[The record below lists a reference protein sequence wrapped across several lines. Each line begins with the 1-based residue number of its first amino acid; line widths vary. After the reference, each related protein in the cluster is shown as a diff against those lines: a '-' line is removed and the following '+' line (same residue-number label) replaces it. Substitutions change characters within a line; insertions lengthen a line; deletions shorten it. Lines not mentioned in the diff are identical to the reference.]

1 MFHFIWKTPNLLII
15 YKTINLFVIDFLLNS
30 CGFLLELFQYNIEM
44 DQINRIL
51 RIQGTIGVT
60 VGEPCIGYDITAL
73 FIALILS
80 SRGTLIKKMWFIPSG
95 VLLILIMNLLRISG
109 LAVLVIINQEIW
121 ELNHKLIFTLI
132 VYTFI
137 FLMWRFWLKISSFK

>member
-1 MFHFIWKTPNLLII
+1 
-15 YKTINLFVIDFLLNS
+15 
-30 CGFLLELFQYNIEM
+30 M